1 MNCHNLD
8 MVRALA
14 IVAALSVSFCAF
26 GQSKPCSKAAESQ
39 SEKEFETLRT
49 WDSLHKSYRL
59 YGRCDNVSAQEG
71 YSESIARILVDHWET
86 LPRLGKILQQDQ
98 HFKAFVL
105 GGVNSTLNLGDVG
118 KIKSNAAQ
126 KCPPQLGGLCHELA
140 KAADGAMNDAAQ

>member
-1 MNCHNLD
+1 

-14 IVAALSVSFCAF
+14 ILAALAVSFGAF

-39 SEKEFETLRT
+39 SEKESETLRT

-86 LPRLGKILQQDQ
+86 LTRLGQILQQDQ

-105 GGVNSTLNLGDVG
+105 GGVNSTLNQSDVER
-118 KIKSNAAQ
+118 IKTNAVQ
-126 KCPPQLGGLCHELA
+126 KCSPQLAGLCHELA
-140 KAADGAMNDAAQ
+140 KAADDAMNEAAQ